1 MRRGYQC
8 PGPTTT
14 HSILTLI
21 KDINKKLGITVVVIT
36 HQMSVVEEICSRVAI
51 LDGGEVVEEGEVEAI
66 FANPRTPAARRL
78 VAPNGGAAAQELAS
92 FAPDDHVVRV
102 TFNGS
107 STTKPLVAGLAV
119 DTGILV
125 SVLSADTRDLNGR
138 CFGSMLLKLPREN
151 RACPAGGGIYPRAG
165 RRLGGGGKWFMSFA
179 DYAFAVWETFYVTV
193 LSTGFALALG
203 LPLGVLLVAGDKDG
217 VLPLPSWLM
226 HGLNAVINILR
237 SVPFLILMICVF
249 PLSRA
254 IIGTSVGTQATI
266 VPLVVAAFPFVA
278 RLVETSL
285 RELDPGVVEAAQSM
299 GATPMQIIL
308 KVMIPECLPYCISS
322 MTTGLTTILGYSAM
336 SGVIG
341 GGGLGKV
348 AISYGYYRYQTD
360 IMLICVVLLVLL
372 VQLFQSAGTLWANK
386 SDKRL
391 RR

>member
-1 MRRGYQC
+1 
-8 PGPTTT
+8 
-14 HSILTLI
+14 
-21 KDINKKLGITVVVIT
+21 
-36 HQMSVVEEICSRVAI
+36 
-51 LDGGEVVEEGEVEAI
+51 
-66 FANPRTPAARRL
+66 
-78 VAPNGGAAAQELAS
+78 
-92 FAPDDHVVRV
+92 
-102 TFNGS
+102 
-107 STTKPLVAGLAV
+107 
-119 DTGILV
+119 
-125 SVLSADTRDLNGR
+125 
-138 CFGSMLLKLPREN
+138 
-151 RACPAGGGIYPRAG
+151 
-165 RRLGGGGKWFMSFA
+165 MSFA

-308 KVMIPECLPYCISS
+308 KVMIPECLPGLISS

-372 VQLFQSAGTLWANK
+372 VQLFQSAHCGPTRAISVCGDKASPAVSGGEKEKRYGTRYHLRTG
-386 SDKRL
+386 RL
-391 RR
+391 HAGQRRAPPDPHYPVHYV